1 MDISFDC
8 NHCGQ
13 PLAVDAA
20 GAGTVVQCPKCDTSL
35 TVPAAAV
42 ANLPPGFSPAPP
54 STPAT
59 KKCPY
64 CAEEILTDATKCKH
78 CGEPLNFAMNTQRLP
93 PPVHLQEEVW
103 FGAKDSIVEIRLG
116 PGVLLKIK
124 AVKLYNERELME
136 LNANKATAMH
146 LLQGGGD
153 GSISGVIGSPSW
165 VLIAGTLQNLAM
177 THVANKNAAKGAAM
191 ATAIIAQE
199 QHLLEQAVFFP
210 VGRIHRIDQP
220 SPEIWRA
227 QITSTPFVHSGDEF
241 VLVKDLDDSIC
252 SIRWNA
258 VEYYNYRTK
267 TS

>member
-1 MDISFDC
+1 MDISFYC
-8 NHCGQ
+8 MRCGQ
-13 PLAVDAA
+13 HVVIAEA
-20 GAGTVVQCPKCDTSL
+20 GAGITVQCPKCGDSL
-35 TVPAAAV
+35 SVPKAAGFTARSFIKEP
-42 ANLPPGFSPAPP
+42 LPPMHPVPTAVPP
-54 STPAT
+54 
-59 KKCPY
+59 
-64 CAEEILTDATKCKH
+64 
-78 CGEPLNFAMNTQRLP
+78 LP
-93 PPVHLQEEVW
+93 PVVPQEEVW
-103 FGAKDSIVEIRLG
+103 FGAKNSIVEIRLG
-116 PGVLLKIK
+116 SGALLKIK

-191 ATAIIAQE
+191 ATTIIAQE
-199 QHLLEQAVFFP
+199 QWLREHAGFFP
-210 VGRIHRIDQP
+210 VGRIQGIVQP

-227 QITSTPFVHSGDEF
+227 QITSTPFVHNGDEF

-258 VEYYNYRTK
+258 VEYYNYQTK
-267 TS
+267 AL

>member
-1 MDISFDC
+1 MDIKFDC

-13 PLAVDAA
+13 PLAVDAT
-20 GAGTVVQCPKCDTSL
+20 GTGTVVQCPKCSKSL
-35 TVPAAAV
+35 TVPAAV
-42 ANLPPGFSPAPP
+42 ANLNPGST
-54 STPAT
+54 STPPNTPAM

-78 CGEPLNFAMNTQRLP
+78 CGELLNIAANTQRP
-93 PPVHLQEEVW
+93 TPPVIPQEEVW
-103 FGAKDSIVEIRLG
+103 FGAKDSIVEIRLSS
-116 PGVLLKIK
+116 GVLLKIK

-165 VLIAGTLQNLAM
+165 VLITGTLQNLAM
-177 THVANKNAAKGAAM
+177 NHVANKNAAKGAAM
-191 ATAIIAQE
+191 ATTIIAQE
-199 QHLLEQAVFFP
+199 QWLRDHAVFFP
-210 VGRIHRIDQP
+210 VGRINRIGQP

-227 QITSTPFVHSGDEF
+227 QTTSTPFVHSGDEF
-241 VLVKDLDDSIC
+241 VMVKDLDDSIC

-258 VEYYNYRTK
+258 VEYYNYQTK
-267 TS
+267 AL